1 MTRECLSPTPV
12 GGPLPG
18 SYHTRV
24 SEYQD
29 TSRAA
34 GDAALAA
41 YAELYG
47 RVERKL
53 FADVAAGCPATS
65 LKRVYLQRCGIP
77 ARMFNA
83 VRVLLEGKMSSV
95 RGTMVL
101 RRDSLQRRIARGE
114 RQVSDA
120 AERDRWDQVH

>member
-1 MTRECLSPTPV
+1 MYWLAMVIMVSREQLFCYTVVMVRHDRNDQRLAQSPPG
-12 GGPLPG
+12 GGPVPG

-24 SEYQD
+24 SEYGD

-53 FADVAAGCPATS
+53 FADVAAGRSPAS
-65 LKRVYLQRCGIP
+65 LKSVYLQRYGIP
-77 ARMFNA
+77 ARMFTG
-83 VRVLLEGKMSSV
+83 LLLTNHSRYEAIGAP
-95 RGTMVL
+95 GG
-101 RRDSLQRRIARGE
+101 A
-114 RQVSDA
+114 
-120 AERDRWDQVH
+120 